1 MKQSS
6 QSRSDSRFETSE
18 SLQETL
24 NTRNLENMKRTTA
37 LQCSEDKSDKS
48 NEIPEENSED
58 SESIFSSIGD
68 LLDFECES
76 SKTKNLSSEVVAS
89 PVKSVNEEESCDA
102 SFGCIPDSSDRVLL
116 AESAGTKLGDKL
128 GKRSFYFMRESFSFR
143 ASIRLSFCVF
153 IKGAEVVE
161 LHPASQI
168 SINEVVRSEP
178 WDGNASPCKV
188 CGIISVYLMTL
199 CFGSV
204 VLLSFL
210 RLFS

>member
-76 SKTKNLSSEVVAS
+76 TKTTNLSSEIVAS
-89 PVKSVNEEESCDA
+89 PVKSVNEEEESCDA

-116 AESAGTKLGDKL
+116 AELNGTKLGDKL
-128 GKRSFYFMRESFSFR
+128 GKRD
-143 ASIRLSFCVF
+143 V
-153 IKGAEVVE
+153 
-161 LHPASQI
+161 
-168 SINEVVRSEP
+168 
-178 WDGNASPCKV
+178 
-188 CGIISVYLMTL
+188 
-199 CFGSV
+199 
-204 VLLSFL
+204 
-210 RLFS
+210 